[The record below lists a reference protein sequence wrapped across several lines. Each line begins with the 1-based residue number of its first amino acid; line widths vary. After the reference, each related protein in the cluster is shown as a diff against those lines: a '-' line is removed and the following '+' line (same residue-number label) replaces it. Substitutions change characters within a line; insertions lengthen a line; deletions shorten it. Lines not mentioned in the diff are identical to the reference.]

1 MSQTSED
8 RKKPFHEVVS
18 SMLLTAPVGL
28 TSDPASGKT
37 EEVVVLLT
45 ILQRSKMPAA
55 EAKKT
60 AANHAHLP
68 GLLESVGRPT
78 AVTVLRLPRGNP
90 SALARLVPAMGTAG
104 DVFLL

>member
-68 GLLESVGRPT
+68 GLLESVGRRDLAKMAKETLEDLAHRSDGP
-78 AVTVLRLPRGNP
+78 AP
-90 SALARLVPAMGTAG
+90 SKR
-104 DVFLL
+104 